1 MVDLPTERII
11 YDSTVAILDST
22 FQDIFDNHDLNNFYL
37 NIQINNSK
45 VSYNGGGNIF
55 NSYTE
60 FSGEQSNIKEGFT
73 DKIKG
78 KYILKPSFTEYF
90 FPEGDFIIQ
99 GEAEI
104 YII

>member
-11 YDSTVAILDST
+11 YDSNVAIVDST
-22 FQDIFDNHDLNNFYL
+22 FQDIFNNHDLNDFYL

-60 FSGEQSNIKEGFT
+60 FSGEQSNIKEGFK
-73 DKIKG
+73 DEIKG
-78 KYILKPSFTEYF
+78 KYILKPSFQNISF
-90 FPEGDFIIQ
+90 LKVIS
-99 GEAEI
+99 
-104 YII
+104 